1 MENRLRNAWLLRRAG
16 FGASDASELDEPTN
30 ELFERLVNPDG
41 RNVPAATDPWDDAL
55 LGAVGGANGLQPTAD
70 ARRGAIDGWLV
81 RMVTTPR
88 PLEERMAWI
97 WHDHFATSL
106 DKVKSPV
113 LMVNHLRTIQRHA
126 MGSFPALVK
135 AMTIDAAMLLWLD
148 GNTSTAAAPNENFGR
163 ELLELFTVGLGA
175 HSEADVQAA
184 ARALTGWR
192 VQRSTNEV
200 ALQRRLHDEAP
211 QVLLGRSGVND
222 VDTVVDAVC
231 SAPGCAPFVTRS
243 LAGHLLGPAAAA
255 DEGLIAKLAADFRRG
270 GLEIRPLVRALLAAG
285 LERRDTAVVEAPV
298 PWLVRAQRMT
308 GAQLPAAGRVAGLTS
323 CGQVPMRPPDV
334 GGWPAHTAWLASSTV
349 VARATLAATVAAATP
364 PTSAARDAARRGDF
378 DGLAAAL
385 GRAVPFGPATVAALR
400 SVPNEVGALALALT
414 APDQVVI

>member
-1 MENRLRNAWLLRRAG
+1 METRRRNAWLLRRAG
-16 FGASDASELDEPTN
+16 FGGSASELDLPTN
-30 ELFERLVNPDG
+30 ELFERLVDPDRQG
-41 RNVPAATDPWDDAL
+41 VPAAIDPWDDAL
-55 LGAVGGANGLQPTAD
+55 LAAAGGINGSQPTPE
-70 ARRGAIDGWLV
+70 ARRHAADGWLAH
-81 RMVTTPR
+81 MIATPR
-88 PLEERMAWI
+88 PLEERLTWI
-97 WHDHFATSL
+97 WHDHFATSI

-113 LMVNHLRTIQRHA
+113 LMVSHLRTIQRHA

-135 AMTIDAAMLLWLD
+135 AMTIDPAMLIWLD
-148 GNTSTAAAPNENFGR
+148 GRTSTAASPNENYGR

-175 HSEADVQAA
+175 HTERDVQAA

-192 VQRSTNEV
+192 LQPPANEAV
-200 ALQRRLHDEAP
+200 LQRRLHDDAP
-211 QVLLGRSGVND
+211 QVLLGRIGVHD

-255 DEGLIAKLAADFRRG
+255 DEGFIARLAADFRRG

-308 GAQLPAAGRVAGLTS
+308 SAQLGVTVRMAGLTA
-323 CGQVPMRPPDV
+323 CGQVPLRPPDV
-334 GGWPAHTAWLASSTV
+334 GGWPVHTTWLSSSSV
-349 VARATLAATVAAATP
+349 VARASLAATVAAAAP
-364 PTSAARDAARRGDF
+364 PDGAARDAARRGDF

-385 GRAVPFGPATVAALR
+385 GRADGFGTATLAALR
-400 SVPNEVGALALALT
+400 SLPEEVGRLALALT